1 MTIEILSIGG
11 YNEVGKNMT
20 AVKVDNDV
28 IIFDAGLYMPAIV
41 ELQERE
47 NENTGERKLR
57 DIGALPD
64 DEVLDKIGWRSKT
77 KALAIGHA
85 HLDHVGA
92 APYISYRYKSDIVGT
107 PYTIAVLKRLVEDNS
122 GRIVNPIKTVQPNAI
137 YPIKGTKLSIEFV
150 NMTHSTPQTACMVL
164 HTPEGAVV
172 YANDYKLDNSP
183 ILGQPPNYEALKRI
197 GKQGVKALIIDS
209 LYSSEERKTPSEKI
223 ARDYL
228 EEVLLTI
235 NNEKNAVFVTTFS
248 SHIARLKSI
257 VDFGKK
263 MNRQI
268 IFLGRSLKKYTEA
281 SIDSQVCPFKKDIRI
296 GSFKK
301 QVASILKKIEKD
313 RDKYLGVCTGHQGEP
328 GSILERVSRSDL
340 PFNFKKEDTVVFSSR
355 TIPVPINMSNKEQVD
370 KRLKKASVRIFDNV
384 HVSGHGGREDARDL
398 IRLLNPENIVPS
410 HGDLTKTSPMAELA
424 KELGYKLGSSVY
436 LVENGQKITL
446 NK

>member
-1 MTIEILSIGG
+1 MVIEICSVGG

-20 AVKVDNDV
+20 AVRVNDDV
-28 IIFDAGLYMPAIV
+28 VIFDAGLYMPAVV
-41 ELQERE
+41 ELQEKE
-47 NENTGERKLR
+47 ETQVSEKVLR
-57 DIGALPD
+57 GCGALPD
-64 DEVLDKIGWRSKT
+64 DDFLTKIGWSSKV

-92 APYISYRYKSDIVGT
+92 APYLAYKYKADVIGT
-107 PYTIAVLKRLVEDNS
+107 PYTINVLKRLIDDNS
-122 GRIVNPIKTVQPNAI
+122 GRMPNPMKIVQPNGI

-164 HTPEGAVV
+164 HTPEGAIV

-183 ILGQPPNYEALKRI
+183 ILGQAPNYEALKRI
-197 GKQGVKALIIDS
+197 SKEGVKALIIDS

-257 VDFGKK
+257 VDFAKR
-263 MNRQI
+263 MDRQV

-281 SIDSQVCPFKKDIRI
+281 AIESQICPFKKDIKI
-296 GSFKK
+296 GSYKK
-301 QVASILKKIEKD
+301 QVAGMLKKAEKE
-313 RDKYLGVCTGHQGEP
+313 RDKYLIVCTGHQGEP
-328 GSILERVSRSDL
+328 GSILERVSRGDL
-340 PFNFKKEDTVVFSSR
+340 PFNFRKEDTVVFSSR
-355 TIPVPINMSNKEQVD
+355 TIPVPINMSNKEQID

-398 IRLLNPENIVPS
+398 IRILNPENIIPS
-410 HGDLTKTSPMAELA
+410 HGDLVKTSPMAELA
-424 KELGYKLGSSVY
+424 KELGYKLGKSVY
-436 LVENGQKITL
+436 LVENSQRVVLK
-446 NK
+446 